1 MYLFLWSSWQE
12 EFLKYGTWG
21 GEEGAILNLTLQAA
35 LAISNLDLSQAYSY
49 VIILFKIKNEQTKP
63 NKTP

>member
-1 MYLFLWSSWQE
+1 MVH
-12 EFLKYGTWG
+12 GGG

-63 NKTP
+63 NKTL